1 MASLSENLI
10 DAALTLLKANLPT
23 KLTAVG
29 ETNQPTVD
37 DKGYMYGEPEL
48 LPTSRCPFL
57 SVDRQ
62 NWTQRS
68 RVLGS
73 EGPRNQGRTF
83 SLFVHCFVTGA
94 DREELSRRMHR
105 FADAV
110 AAVFEDSPDLSDDVM
125 LAQVV
130 RGDDSPR
137 MKDQKTNRL
146 FRASVIEVR
155 LDRAKR
161 RGDTS

>member
-1 MASLSENLI
+1 MASLTENLI

-23 KLTAVG
+23 KLTAAG

-37 DKGYMYGEPEL
+37 AKGYMYGEPEL

-57 SVDRQ
+57 SVDRMRWQ
-62 NWTQRS
+62 QRS

-73 EGPRNQGRTF
+73 QGPRNQGKQFDLEVT
-83 SLFVHCFVTGA
+83 CFVTGA
-94 DREELSRRMHR
+94 TREELSIRLHR
-105 FADAV
+105 FSDAV
-110 AAVFEDSPDLSDDVM
+110 VAVFEDSPDLSDNVM

-130 RGDDSPR
+130 RGDDSPTFKEPR
-137 MKDQKTNRL
+137 TNRL
-146 FRASVIEVR
+146 FRGNRIEVQ
-155 LDRAKR
+155 LNVAKQ